1 MVRRSPSRYHDSAA
15 YISVDENQVVEKS
28 EVKNKSTK
36 ALMVTSALL
45 FGAALIFTLSAM
57 SFGKSGGNLFNYLCM
72 HVYVTCAC
80 VQACVGYN
88 VCMYVC

>member
-1 MVRRSPSRYHDSAA
+1 MVRQSTSRYHDSAA
-15 YISVDENQVVEKS
+15 YISVDENAQVVEKS

-57 SFGKSGGNLFNYLCM
+57 SFGKSGGNLFNESSSSEFDSK
-72 HVYVTCAC
+72 
-80 VQACVGYN
+80 GR
-88 VCMYVC
+88 